1 MKKILLTGLF
11 FCFSAVLFAQTD
23 TLKVAGIDTSA
34 LETMPTPQRVF
45 SPRRATLYAAVFPG
59 LGQIYNRQYWKVP
72 IVWGGF
78 GTLAFF
84 ILDNNRIYKK
94 GVNDN
99 FLLNNYPESFPA
111 DKLPGLKQRALFD
124 IDTFRRY
131 RDLSIIL
138 SGVAYL
144 LVIADANVAAHLKNF
159 DTEMKS
165 KLSLQIRPSLV
176 PLPVGLPAA
185 GLSATLTI
193 R

>member
-1 MKKILLTGLF
+1 MKKILLIGLL
-11 FCFSAVLFAQTD
+11 FCFSGLLFAQND
-23 TLKVAGIDTSA
+23 TVNVTGIDTAS
-34 LETMPTPQRVF
+34 LETIPTPKRVF

-78 GTLAFF
+78 GTLAYF
-84 ILDNNRIYKK
+84 IVENNRIYKRA
-94 GVNDN
+94 VNEN
-99 FLLNNYPESFPA
+99 FLLNNYPDSFPVGEI
-111 DKLPGLKQRALFD
+111 DNRKQRALFQ